1 MFQNDAFER
10 YLEVEKFKG
19 LFLKILKAVKLCY
32 YKHHC
37 WNIKCHNRK
46 KRIDISLIKE
56 SELIPPYSSL
66 KKQTEK
72 IGKITLLQREIKN
85 GR

>member
-1 MFQNDAFER
+1 MLLQTPL
-10 YLEVEKFKG
+10 LEHQMPQQK
-19 LFLKILKAVKLCY
+19 
-32 YKHHC
+32 
-37 WNIKCHNRK
+37 K